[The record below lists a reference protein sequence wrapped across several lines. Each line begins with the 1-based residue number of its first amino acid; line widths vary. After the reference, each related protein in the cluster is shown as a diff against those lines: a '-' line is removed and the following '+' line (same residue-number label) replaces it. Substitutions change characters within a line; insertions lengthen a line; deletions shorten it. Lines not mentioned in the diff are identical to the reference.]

1 MLYPKQIMN
10 KQNKQSIKNMKKL
23 LFLLLVFAF
32 VNLAKA
38 QDSSNAVYAFSLDQ
52 CVEFAHKNNV
62 QVKNALLAID
72 VQNQTNR
79 EIAGAALPTIST
91 NLSGTDYTKIPTSLL
106 PGQIFGGAPGTFIP
120 VQFGTKFNANYG
132 ASIQQLLFDGQVFI
146 ALQARATSM
155 EMQRKN
161 AALTEEAIKANIY
174 KIYYQLSA
182 SKTQLNIL
190 DANINRIKSLAH
202 DAQIMYKNGFAEKLD
217 VDKLSVQLNN
227 LETEKLKANNSVA
240 IGYMGLKMLMG
251 MPVKDSLVLTDVVN
265 ETSLN
270 NDVLT
275 ENNFQYNVRKDFQYL
290 GTIKKLNE
298 YNIKR
303 YQLSNLP
310 TIAMSGSYSK
320 NAQRSKF
327 DFFESGNWFT
337 TSLISLN
344 VSLPIFNGFATD
356 ARIKRTKIELK
367 QTENQID
374 ALKNSI
380 DNEITQAKLNYM
392 SSVATVQF
400 QKKNME
406 LAETV
411 YGQTKKKFEAGTG
424 SNTEISAAQA
434 DLVSAQNNYMN
445 ALYSALIAK
454 VDLLKATGKL

>member
-23 LFLLLVFAF
+23 LLLLIVFAF

-327 DFFESGNWFT
+327 DFFEGGNWFT

>member
-1 MLYPKQIMN
+1 
-10 KQNKQSIKNMKKL
+10 MKKL
-23 LFLLLVFAF
+23 LFLLLVFAYA
-32 VNLAKA
+32 NLAKA
-38 QDSSNAVYAFSLDQ
+38 QDSSKAVYAFSLDQ

-62 QVKNALLAID
+62 QVKNALLAIE
-72 VQNQTNR
+72 VQGQTNR

-91 NLSGTDYTKIPTSLL
+91 NVSGTDYTKIPTSLL

-227 LETEKLKANNSVA
+227 LETEKLKANNNVA

-310 TIAMSGSYSK
+310 TIAMAGSYSK

-327 DFFESGNWFT
+327 DFFEGGNWFT

-367 QTENQID
+367 QTENQIE

>member
-1 MLYPKQIMN
+1 MLYQQQIMN
-10 KQNKQSIKNMKKL
+10 KQNKQSINNMKKL
-23 LFLLLVFAF
+23 LFLLLVFAYA
-32 VNLAKA
+32 NLAKA
-38 QDSSNAVYAFSLDQ
+38 QDSSKAVYAFSLDQ

-62 QVKNALLAID
+62 QVKNALLAIE
-72 VQNQTNR
+72 VQGQTNR

-120 VQFGTKFNANYG
+120 VQFGTKYNANYG

-227 LETEKLKANNSVA
+227 LETEKLKANNNVA

-310 TIAMSGSYSK
+310 TIAMAGSYSK

-327 DFFESGNWFT
+327 DFFEGGNWFT

-367 QTENQID
+367 QTENQIE

>member
-1 MLYPKQIMN
+1 
-10 KQNKQSIKNMKKL
+10 MKKVIL
-23 LFLLLVFAF
+23 LTIGFAIAG
-32 VNLAKA
+32 LANA
-38 QDSSNAVYAFSLDQ
+38 QDANANKHAFSLDQ
-52 CVEFAHKNNV
+52 CIEFAQKNNV
-62 QVKNALLAID
+62 QVKNALLAIE
-72 VQNQTNR
+72 VQGQTNR
-79 EIAGAALPTIST
+79 EIAATALPTITAST
-91 NLSGTDYTKIPTSLL
+91 GAVDYTKIPTSLL
-106 PGQIFGGAPGTFIP
+106 PAQIFGGPAGTFIP

-132 ASIQQLLFDGQVFI
+132 ANISQLLFDGQVFI

-161 AALTEEAIKANIY
+161 AALTQEAIKANIY

-190 DANINRIKSLAH
+190 DANIARLKSLAH
-202 DAQIMYKNGFAEKLD
+202 DAEIMYKNGFAEKLD
-217 VDKLSVQLNN
+217 VDKVSVQLNN
-227 LETEKLKANNSVA
+227 LETEKLKANNSVS

-251 MPVKDSLVLTDVVN
+251 MPVKDSLILTDVIN
-265 ETSLN
+265 EKNLTT
-270 NDVLT
+270 DVLGDA
-275 ENNFQYNVRKDFQYL
+275 EFQYNMRKDFQYL
-290 GTIKKLNE
+290 STVKKLNE
-298 YNIKR
+298 FNVKR

-327 DFFESGNWFT
+327 DFFQDGNWFT

-344 VSLPIFNGFATD
+344 ISLPIFNGFATD

-367 QTENQID
+367 QTENQIE

-380 DNEITQAKLNYM
+380 DNEINQSKLNYM

-406 LAETV
+406 LAENV
-411 YGQTKKKFEAGTG
+411 YSQTKKKFEAGTG